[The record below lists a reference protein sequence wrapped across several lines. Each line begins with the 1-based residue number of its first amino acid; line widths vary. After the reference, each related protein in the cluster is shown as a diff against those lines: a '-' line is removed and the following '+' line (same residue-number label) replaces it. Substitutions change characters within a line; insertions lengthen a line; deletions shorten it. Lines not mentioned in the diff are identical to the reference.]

1 MHSNIELIILNKLE
15 NLINF
20 FHGIGKKLDFLQ
32 KIPFIDK
39 SNSVSSGNY
48 KPVDFCNGP
57 AELVDSINENRNAN
71 YHLKW
76 L

>member
-1 MHSNIELIILNKLE
+1 MEL
-15 NLINF
+15 
-20 FHGIGKKLDFLQ
+20 GKNWIFYK

-57 AELVDSINENRNAN
+57 AELVDSINENRKCKLSSEMALNV
-71 YHLKW
+71 K
-76 L
+76 